1 MSAIRMKAVEFIR
14 DLPEDKLSSAVD
26 YLRYLSEQGDALDDF
41 DYELAKMADEDTDG
55 ETVSFDALLQE
66 VGLTYADL

>member
-1 MSAIRMKAVEFIR
+1 MRAVEFIR
-14 DLPEDKLSSAVD
+14 ALPEDKLPSAVD

-55 ETVSFDALLQE
+55 ETVSFDMLLQE

>member
-1 MSAIRMKAVEFIR
+1 MKAVEFIR